1 MSLLSKYI
9 NLIVIVFSTII
20 VISILVST
28 YLLVQN
34 YKHEER
40 NKMEIWS
47 LATSEL
53 LDVNG
58 QISNLNLEVLKKN
71 TSTPM
76 IKLDYDGRIE
86 INNIKNVKVSDT
98 VKINKLILQFK
109 SENNPIPIF
118 LNGKKIST
126 LYYGNSSVLNKL
138 KFYPVALILFT
149 ISFVLITVLFYKNL
163 KISEINSLWS
173 SMAKETAHQ
182 IGTPLSS
189 LIGWIE
195 LVKSKS
201 KSTPYI
207 NEIEKDVN
215 RLTTISERFGK
226 IGSKPK
232 LEKHNLAIEINKT
245 VKYLNERIS
254 DNIRIDFK
262 QIESNI
268 YVNMNPQLFS
278 WCLENIIKNSVD
290 AIEDKGKILID
301 VQNDSDHLYIYINDN
316 GKGMSK
322 KLFNNIFKAGY
333 TTKKRGWGLGL
344 SLAKRIIE
352 DYHLGKIKV
361 LESKINEGTT
371 FEIRLNRFES
381 I

>member
-1 MSLLSKYI
+1 MSLVSRYI
-9 NLIVIVFSTII
+9 NPIVIIFSTII

-34 YKHEER
+34 YKIEER

-53 LDVNG
+53 LDING

-76 IKLDYDGRIE
+76 IKLDYDGKIE
-86 INNIKNVKVSDT
+86 INNIKNVKASDT

-109 SENNPIPIF
+109 SENNPIPIY

-126 LYYGNSSVLNKL
+126 LYYGNSSTLNKL
-138 KFYPVALILFT
+138 KFYPIALILFT

-163 KISEINSLWS
+163 KSSEINRLWS

-189 LIGWIE
+189 LIGWTE
-195 LVKSKS
+195 LIKNKT
-201 KSTPYI
+201 KNTPYI
-207 NEIEKDVN
+207 SEIEKDIN

-232 LEKHNLAIEINKT
+232 LEKYDLKIEIGKT

-254 DNIRIDFK
+254 DNIKIDFK
-262 QIESNI
+262 PIDSNI
-268 YVNMNPQLFS
+268 YANLNPQLFS

-290 AIEDKGKILID
+290 AIEKKGKISIQ
-301 VQNDSDHLYIYINDN
+301 VETDSEHIYIYIMDN

-322 KLFNNIFKAGY
+322 KLFKSIFEAGY

-361 LESKINEGTT
+361 LESKINAGTT
-371 FEIRLNRFES
+371 FEIKLNRFES
-381 I
+381 V

>member
-1 MSLLSKYI
+1 MSLLSRYI

-20 VISILVST
+20 IISILVST

-34 YKHEER
+34 YKDEER

-76 IKLDYDGRIE
+76 IKLDYDGKIE
-86 INNIKNVKVSDT
+86 INNIKNVKASDT
-98 VKINKLILQFK
+98 IKINKLILQFK

-126 LYYGNSSVLNKL
+126 LYYGNSSILNKL
-138 KFYPVALILFT
+138 KFYPAALILFT

-195 LVKSKS
+195 LIKNKSKN
-201 KSTPYI
+201 TPYI
-207 NEIEKDVN
+207 SEIEKDVN

-232 LEKHNLAIEINKT
+232 LEKHDLVIEIGKT

-290 AIEDKGKILID
+290 AIKGKGTISIV
-301 VQNDSDHLYIYINDN
+301 VQNDSDHSYIYIKDN

-322 KLFNNIFKAGY
+322 KLFKNIFEAGY

>member
-1 MSLLSKYI
+1 MSLLSRYI

-34 YKHEER
+34 YKDEER

-76 IKLDYDGRIE
+76 IKLDYDGKIE
-86 INNIKNVKVSDT
+86 INNIKNVKASDT
-98 VKINKLILQFK
+98 IKINKLILQFK

-126 LYYGNSSVLNKL
+126 LYYGNSSTLNKL
-138 KFYPVALILFT
+138 KFYPAALILFT

-195 LVKSKS
+195 LIKNKSKN
-201 KSTPYI
+201 TPYI
-207 NEIEKDVN
+207 SEIEKDVN

-232 LEKHNLAIEINKT
+232 LEKHNLAIEIGKT
-245 VKYLNERIS
+245 VKYLDERIS
-254 DNIRIDFK
+254 DNIKIDFK

-268 YVNMNPQLFS
+268 YSNINPQLFS

-290 AIEDKGKILID
+290 AIKGKGTISIV
-301 VQNDSDHLYIYINDN
+301 VQNDSDHLYIYIKDN

-322 KLFNNIFKAGY
+322 KLFKNIFEAGY

>member
-1 MSLLSKYI
+1 MSLLSRYI

-149 ISFVLITVLFYKNL
+149 ISFVLITVLFYQNL
-163 KISEINSLWS
+163 KISEINRLWS

-195 LVKSKS
+195 LIKSKS

-232 LEKHNLAIEINKT
+232 LEKHNLAVEIGKT

-278 WCLENIIKNSVD
+278 WCLENVIKNSVD
-290 AIEDKGKILID
+290 AIEDKGKISID
-301 VQNDSDHLYIYINDN
+301 VQNDSDHLYIYIKDN

-322 KLFNNIFKAGY
+322 KLFKNIFKAGY

>member
-1 MSLLSKYI
+1 MSLLSRYI

-34 YKHEER
+34 YKDEER

-76 IKLDYDGRIE
+76 IKLDYDGKIE
-86 INNIKNVKVSDT
+86 INNIKNVKASDT
-98 VKINKLILQFK
+98 IKINKLILQFK

-126 LYYGNSSVLNKL
+126 LYYGNSSILNKL
-138 KFYPVALILFT
+138 KFYPAALILFT

-195 LVKSKS
+195 LIKNKSKN
-201 KSTPYI
+201 TPYI
-207 NEIEKDVN
+207 SEIEKDVN

-232 LEKHNLAIEINKT
+232 LEKHNLGIEIGKT
-245 VKYLNERIS
+245 VKYLDERIS
-254 DNIRIDFK
+254 DNIKIDLK

-268 YVNMNPQLFS
+268 YSNINPQLFS

-290 AIEDKGKILID
+290 AIKGKGTISIV
-301 VQNDSDHLYIYINDN
+301 VQNDSDHSYIYIKDN

-322 KLFNNIFKAGY
+322 KLFKNIFEAGY

>member
-1 MSLLSKYI
+1 MSLLSRYI

-20 VISILVST
+20 VVSILVST

-34 YKHEER
+34 YKDEER

-76 IKLDYDGRIE
+76 IKLDYDGKIE
-86 INNIKNVKVSDT
+86 INNIKNVKASDT
-98 VKINKLILQFK
+98 IKINKLILQFK

-126 LYYGNSSVLNKL
+126 LYYGNSSILNKL
-138 KFYPVALILFT
+138 KFYPAALILFT

-195 LVKSKS
+195 LIKNKSKN
-201 KSTPYI
+201 TPYI
-207 NEIEKDVN
+207 SEIEKDVN

-232 LEKHNLAIEINKT
+232 LEKHNLAIEIRKT
-245 VKYLNERIS
+245 VKYLDERIS
-254 DNIRIDFK
+254 DNIKIDFK

-290 AIEDKGKILID
+290 AIKGKGTISIV
-301 VQNDSDHLYIYINDN
+301 VQNNSDHLYIYIKDN

-322 KLFNNIFKAGY
+322 KLFKKIFEAGY

>member
-1 MSLLSKYI
+1 MSLLSRYI

-34 YKHEER
+34 YKDEER

-76 IKLDYDGRIE
+76 IKMDYDGKIE
-86 INNIKNVKVSDT
+86 INNIKNVKAYDT
-98 VKINKLILQFK
+98 VKINKLISKFK

-149 ISFVLITVLFYKNL
+149 ISFVLITILFYKNL

-195 LVKSKS
+195 LIKNKSKN
-201 KSTPYI
+201 TPYI
-207 NEIEKDVN
+207 SEIEKDVN

-232 LEKHNLAIEINKT
+232 LEKHNLTIEIGKT

-254 DNIRIDFK
+254 DNIKIYFK

-268 YVNMNPQLFS
+268 YANINPQLFS

-290 AIEDKGKILID
+290 AIEDKGKISIV
-301 VQNDSDHLYIYINDN
+301 VQNDSDHLYIYIKDN

-322 KLFNNIFKAGY
+322 KLFKNIFEAGY

-352 DYHLGKIKV
+352 DYHSGKIKV

>member
-1 MSLLSKYI
+1 MSLVSRNI
-9 NLIVIVFSTII
+9 NPIVIIFSTII

-34 YKHEER
+34 YKIEER

-53 LDVNG
+53 LDING

-76 IKLDYDGRIE
+76 IKLDYDGKIE
-86 INNIKNVKVSDT
+86 INNIKNVKASDT

-109 SENNPIPIF
+109 SENNPIPIY

-126 LYYGNSSVLNKL
+126 LYYGNSSTLNKL
-138 KFYPVALILFT
+138 KFYPIALILFT

-163 KISEINSLWS
+163 KSSEINRLWS

-189 LIGWIE
+189 LIGWTE
-195 LVKSKS
+195 LIKNKT
-201 KSTPYI
+201 KNTPYI
-207 NEIEKDVN
+207 SEIEKDIN

-232 LEKHNLAIEINKT
+232 LEKYDLKIEIGKT

-254 DNIRIDFK
+254 DNIKIDFK
-262 QIESNI
+262 QIDSNI
-268 YVNMNPQLFS
+268 YANLNPQLFS

-290 AIEDKGKILID
+290 AIEKKGKISIQ
-301 VQNDSDHLYIYINDN
+301 VQTDSEHIYIYIIDN

-322 KLFNNIFKAGY
+322 KLFKSIFEAGY

-361 LESKINEGTT
+361 LESKINAGTT
-371 FEIRLNRFES
+371 FEIKLNRFES
-381 I
+381 V

>member
-1 MSLLSKYI
+1 MSLLSRYI

-34 YKHEER
+34 YKDEER

-76 IKLDYDGRIE
+76 IKLDYDGKIE
-86 INNIKNVKVSDT
+86 INNIKNVKASDT
-98 VKINKLILQFK
+98 IKINKLILQFK

-126 LYYGNSSVLNKL
+126 LYYGNSSILNKL
-138 KFYPVALILFT
+138 KFYPAALILFT

-195 LVKSKS
+195 LIKNKSKN
-201 KSTPYI
+201 TPYI
-207 NEIEKDVN
+207 SEIEKDVN

-232 LEKHNLAIEINKT
+232 LEKHNLAIEIGKT
-245 VKYLNERIS
+245 VKYLDERIS
-254 DNIRIDFK
+254 DNIKIDFK

-268 YVNMNPQLFS
+268 YSNINPQLFS

-290 AIEDKGKILID
+290 AIKGKGTISI
-301 VQNDSDHLYIYINDN
+301 VVKNDSDHLYIYIKDN

-322 KLFNNIFKAGY
+322 KLFKNIFEAGY

>member
-1 MSLLSKYI
+1 MSLLSRYI
-9 NLIVIVFSTII
+9 NSIVIVFSSII
-20 VISILVST
+20 VISILAST

-34 YKHEER
+34 YKIEER

-53 LDVNG
+53 LDIDG

-76 IKLDYDGRIE
+76 IKLDYDGKIE
-86 INNIKNVKVSDT
+86 INNIKNVNTSDT
-98 VKINKLILQFK
+98 VKINKLILKFE
-109 SENNPIPIF
+109 SENNPIPIY

-126 LYYGNSSVLNKL
+126 LYYGNSSILNKL
-138 KFYPVALILFT
+138 KFYPLALILFT
-149 ISFVLITVLFYKNL
+149 ISFILITVLFYQNL
-163 KISEINSLWS
+163 KSSEINSLWS

-195 LVKSKS
+195 LLKNKTRN
-201 KSTPYI
+201 TPYI
-207 NEIEKDVN
+207 TEIEKDVN
-215 RLTTISERFGK
+215 RLTTISDRFGK

-232 LEKHNLAIEINKT
+232 LEKYDLPIEIEKT
-245 VKYLNERIS
+245 IKYLKERIS
-254 DNIRIDFK
+254 DNIKIDFK
-262 QIESNI
+262 KIGSKIYANI
-268 YVNMNPQLFS
+268 NPQLFS

-290 AIEDKGKILID
+290 AIVNKGRISIQ
-301 VQNDSDHLYIYINDN
+301 VQTDSEYIYIYIKDN
-316 GKGMSK
+316 GKGISK
-322 KLFNNIFKAGY
+322 KLFKSIFEAGY

-361 LESKINEGTT
+361 LESKIDVGTT
-371 FEIRLNRFES
+371 FEIKLNRFES

>member
-1 MSLLSKYI
+1 
-9 NLIVIVFSTII
+9 
-20 VISILVST
+20 
-28 YLLVQN
+28 
-34 YKHEER
+34 
-40 NKMEIWS
+40 MEIWS

-58 QISNLNLEVLKKN
+58 KISNLNLEVLKKN

-76 IKLDYDGRIE
+76 IKLDYDGKIE

-149 ISFVLITVLFYKNL
+149 ISFVLITVLFYQNL
-163 KISEINSLWS
+163 KISEINRLWS

-195 LVKSKS
+195 LIKSKS

-232 LEKHNLAIEINKT
+232 LEKHNLAVEIGKI

-268 YVNMNPQLFS
+268 YVNINPQLFS

-290 AIEDKGKILID
+290 AIEDKGKISIE
-301 VQNDSDHLYIYINDN
+301 VQNDSDHLYIHIKDN

-322 KLFNNIFKAGY
+322 KLFKNIFKAGY

-361 LESKINEGTT
+361 LGSKINEGTT

>member
-1 MSLLSKYI
+1 MSLLSRYI
-9 NLIVIVFSTII
+9 NLIVIIFSTII

-34 YKHEER
+34 YKDEER

-76 IKLDYDGRIE
+76 IKLDYDGKIE
-86 INNIKNVKVSDT
+86 INNIKNVKASDT
-98 VKINKLILQFK
+98 IKINKLILQFK

-126 LYYGNSSVLNKL
+126 LYYGNSSTLNKL
-138 KFYPVALILFT
+138 KFYPAALILFT

-195 LVKSKS
+195 LIKNKSKN
-201 KSTPYI
+201 TPYI
-207 NEIEKDVN
+207 SEIEKDVN

-232 LEKHNLAIEINKT
+232 LEKHNLAIEIGKT
-245 VKYLNERIS
+245 VKYLNQRIS
-254 DNIRIDFK
+254 DNIKIDFK

-268 YVNMNPQLFS
+268 YANINPQLFS

-290 AIEDKGKILID
+290 AIEDIGTISIE
-301 VQNDSDHLYIYINDN
+301 VQNDSDHLYIYIKDN

-322 KLFNNIFKAGY
+322 KLFKNIFEAGY

>member
-1 MSLLSKYI
+1 MSLVSRYI
-9 NLIVIVFSTII
+9 NPIVIIFSTII

-34 YKHEER
+34 YKIEER

-53 LDVNG
+53 LDING

-76 IKLDYDGRIE
+76 IKLDYDGKIE
-86 INNIKNVKVSDT
+86 INNIKNVKASDT

-109 SENNPIPIF
+109 SENNPIPIY

-126 LYYGNSSVLNKL
+126 LYYGNSSTLNKL
-138 KFYPVALILFT
+138 KFYPIALILFT

-163 KISEINSLWS
+163 KSSEINKLWS

-189 LIGWIE
+189 LIGWTE
-195 LVKSKS
+195 LIKNKT
-201 KSTPYI
+201 KNTPYI
-207 NEIEKDVN
+207 SEIEKDIN

-232 LEKHNLAIEINKT
+232 LEKYDLKIEIGKT

-254 DNIRIDFK
+254 NNIKIDFK
-262 QIESNI
+262 PIDSNI
-268 YVNMNPQLFS
+268 YANLNPQLFS

-290 AIEDKGKILID
+290 AIEKKGKISIQ
-301 VQNDSDHLYIYINDN
+301 VQTDSEHIYIYIMDN

-322 KLFNNIFKAGY
+322 KLFKSIFEAGY

-361 LESKINEGTT
+361 LESKINAGTT
-371 FEIRLNRFES
+371 FEIKLNRFES

>member
-1 MSLLSKYI
+1 
-9 NLIVIVFSTII
+9 
-20 VISILVST
+20 
-28 YLLVQN
+28 
-34 YKHEER
+34 
-40 NKMEIWS
+40 MEIWS

-58 QISNLNLEVLKKN
+58 KISNLNLEVLKKN

-76 IKLDYDGRIE
+76 IKLDYDGKIE

-149 ISFVLITVLFYKNL
+149 ISFVLITVLFYQNL
-163 KISEINSLWS
+163 KISEINRLWS

-195 LVKSKS
+195 LIKSKS

-232 LEKHNLAIEINKT
+232 LEKHNLAVEIGKT

-268 YVNMNPQLFS
+268 YVNINPQLFS

-290 AIEDKGKILID
+290 AIEDKGKISIE
-301 VQNDSDHLYIYINDN
+301 VQNDSDHLYIHIKDN

-322 KLFNNIFKAGY
+322 KLFKNIFKAGY

-361 LESKINEGTT
+361 LGSKINEGTT

>member
-1 MSLLSKYI
+1 MSLLSRYI

-34 YKHEER
+34 YKDEER

-76 IKLDYDGRIE
+76 IKMDYDGKIE

-138 KFYPVALILFT
+138 KFYPLALILFT
-149 ISFVLITVLFYKNL
+149 ISFVLITILFYKNL

-195 LVKSKS
+195 LIKNKSKN
-201 KSTPYI
+201 TLYI
-207 NEIEKDVN
+207 SEIEKDVN

-232 LEKHNLAIEINKT
+232 LEKHNLAIEIGKT

-254 DNIRIDFK
+254 DNIKIDFK

-268 YVNMNPQLFS
+268 YANINPQLFS

-290 AIEDKGKILID
+290 AIEDKGTISIV
-301 VQNDSDHLYIYINDN
+301 VQNDSDHIFINIKDN

-322 KLFNNIFKAGY
+322 KLFKNIFEAGY

-352 DYHLGKIKV
+352 DYHSGKIKV

-381 I
+381 T

>member
-1 MSLLSKYI
+1 MSLLSRYI

-34 YKHEER
+34 YKDEER

-76 IKLDYDGRIE
+76 IKLDYDGKIE
-86 INNIKNVKVSDT
+86 INNIKNVKASDT
-98 VKINKLILQFK
+98 IKINKLILQFK

-126 LYYGNSSVLNKL
+126 LYYGNSSILNKL
-138 KFYPVALILFT
+138 KFYPAALILFT

-195 LVKSKS
+195 LIKNKSKN
-201 KSTPYI
+201 TPYI
-207 NEIEKDVN
+207 SEIEKDVN

-232 LEKHNLAIEINKT
+232 LEKHNLGIEISKT

-290 AIEDKGKILID
+290 AIKGKGTISIV
-301 VQNDSDHLYIYINDN
+301 VQNDSDHLYIYIKDN

-322 KLFNNIFKAGY
+322 KLFKNIFKAGY

>member
-1 MSLLSKYI
+1 MSLLSRYI

-34 YKHEER
+34 YKDEER

-76 IKLDYDGRIE
+76 IKMDYDGKIE

-149 ISFVLITVLFYKNL
+149 ISFVLITVLSYKNL

-195 LVKSKS
+195 LIKNKSKN
-201 KSTPYI
+201 TPYI

-232 LEKHNLAIEINKT
+232 LEKHNLAIEIGKT
-245 VKYLNERIS
+245 VKYLNQRIS
-254 DNIRIDFK
+254 DNIKIDFK

-268 YVNMNPQLFS
+268 YANINPQLFS

-290 AIEDKGKILID
+290 AIEDIGTISIE
-301 VQNDSDHLYIYINDN
+301 VQNDSDHLYIYIKDN

-322 KLFNNIFKAGY
+322 KLFKNIFEAGY

-381 I
+381 T

>member
-1 MSLLSKYI
+1 M
-9 NLIVIVFSTII
+9 
-20 VISILVST
+20 
-28 YLLVQN
+28 
-34 YKHEER
+34 
-40 NKMEIWS
+40 
-47 LATSEL
+47 
-53 LDVNG
+53 
-58 QISNLNLEVLKKN
+58 
-71 TSTPM
+71 
-76 IKLDYDGRIE
+76 
-86 INNIKNVKVSDT
+86 
-98 VKINKLILQFK
+98 
-109 SENNPIPIF
+109 
-118 LNGKKIST
+118 
-126 LYYGNSSVLNKL
+126 
-138 KFYPVALILFT
+138 ALILFT

-232 LEKHNLAIEINKT
+232 LEKHNLAIEISKT

-301 VQNDSDHLYIYINDN
+301 VQNGSDHLYIYINDN

-322 KLFNNIFKAGY
+322 KLFKNIFKAGY

>member
-1 MSLLSKYI
+1 MSLLSRYI

-20 VISILVST
+20 VISILVSA

-34 YKHEER
+34 YKYEER

-76 IKLDYDGRIE
+76 IKLDYDGKIE

-149 ISFVLITVLFYKNL
+149 ISFVLITVLFYQNL
-163 KISEINSLWS
+163 KISEINRLWS

-195 LVKSKS
+195 LIKSKS

-232 LEKHNLAIEINKT
+232 LEKHNLAIEISKT

-301 VQNDSDHLYIYINDN
+301 VQNGSDHLYIYINDN

-322 KLFNNIFKAGY
+322 KLFKNIFKAGY

>member
-1 MSLLSKYI
+1 MSLLSRYI

-76 IKLDYDGRIE
+76 IKLDYDGKIE

-149 ISFVLITVLFYKNL
+149 ISFILITVLFYKNL
-163 KISEINSLWS
+163 KISEINRLWS

-195 LVKSKS
+195 LIKSKS

-232 LEKHNLAIEINKT
+232 LEKHNLAIEISKT

-301 VQNDSDHLYIYINDN
+301 VQNGSDHLYIYINDN

-322 KLFNNIFKAGY
+322 KLFKNIFKAGY

>member
-1 MSLLSKYI
+1 MSLLSRYI
-9 NLIVIVFSTII
+9 NLIVIIFSTII

-34 YKHEER
+34 YKDEER

-76 IKLDYDGRIE
+76 IKMDYDGKIE

-109 SENNPIPIF
+109 SENNPIPII

-195 LVKSKS
+195 LIKNKSKN
-201 KSTPYI
+201 TPYI
-207 NEIEKDVN
+207 SEIEKDVN

-232 LEKHNLAIEINKT
+232 LEKHNLEIEIGKT

-254 DNIRIDFK
+254 GNIKIDFK

-268 YVNMNPQLFS
+268 YANINSQLFS

-290 AIEDKGKILID
+290 AIEDKGKISIE
-301 VQNDSDHLYIYINDN
+301 VQNDSDHLYIYIKDN

-322 KLFNNIFKAGY
+322 KLFKNIFEAGY

-344 SLAKRIIE
+344 SLSKRIIE
-352 DYHLGKIKV
+352 DYHSGKIKV

>member
-1 MSLLSKYI
+1 MSLLSRYI
-9 NLIVIVFSTII
+9 NLIVIIFSTII
-20 VISILVST
+20 VVSILVST

-34 YKHEER
+34 YKDEER

-76 IKLDYDGRIE
+76 IKLDYDGKIE
-86 INNIKNVKVSDT
+86 INNIKNVKASDT
-98 VKINKLILQFK
+98 IKINKLILQFK

-126 LYYGNSSVLNKL
+126 LYYGNSSILNKL
-138 KFYPVALILFT
+138 KFYPAALILFT

-195 LVKSKS
+195 LIKNKSKN
-201 KSTPYI
+201 TPYI
-207 NEIEKDVN
+207 SEIEKDVN

-232 LEKHNLAIEINKT
+232 LEKHNLAIEIRKT
-245 VKYLNERIS
+245 VKYLDERIS
-254 DNIRIDFK
+254 DNIKIDFK

-268 YVNMNPQLFS
+268 YSNINPQLFS

-290 AIEDKGKILID
+290 AIKGKGTISIV
-301 VQNDSDHLYIYINDN
+301 VQNNSDHLYIYIKDN

-322 KLFNNIFKAGY
+322 KLFKKIFEAGY

>member
-1 MSLLSKYI
+1 MSLLSRYI

-34 YKHEER
+34 YKDEER

-76 IKLDYDGRIE
+76 IKLDYDGKIE
-86 INNIKNVKVSDT
+86 INNIKNVKASDT
-98 VKINKLILQFK
+98 IKINKLILQFK

-126 LYYGNSSVLNKL
+126 LYYGNSSILNKL
-138 KFYPVALILFT
+138 KFYPAALILFT

-195 LVKSKS
+195 LIKNKSKN
-201 KSTPYI
+201 TPYI
-207 NEIEKDVN
+207 SEIEKDVN
-215 RLTTISERFGK
+215 RLTTSSERFGK
-226 IGSKPK
+226 IGSNPT
-232 LEKHNLAIEINKT
+232 LEKHNLAIEIGKT
-245 VKYLNERIS
+245 VKYLDERIS
-254 DNIRIDFK
+254 DNIKIDLK

-268 YVNMNPQLFS
+268 YSNINPQLFS

-290 AIEDKGKILID
+290 AIKGKGTISIV
-301 VQNDSDHLYIYINDN
+301 VQNDSDHLYIYIKDN

-322 KLFNNIFKAGY
+322 KLFKNIFEAGY

>member
-34 YKHEER
+34 YKYEER

-58 QISNLNLEVLKKN
+58 KISNLNLEVLKKN

-76 IKLDYDGRIE
+76 IKLDYDGKIE

-149 ISFVLITVLFYKNL
+149 ISFVLITVLFYQNL
-163 KISEINSLWS
+163 KISEINRLWS

-195 LVKSKS
+195 LIKSKS

-232 LEKHNLAIEINKT
+232 LEKHNLAVEIGKI

-268 YVNMNPQLFS
+268 YVNINPQLFS

-290 AIEDKGKILID
+290 AIEDKGKISIE
-301 VQNDSDHLYIYINDN
+301 VQNDSDHLYIHIKDN

-322 KLFNNIFKAGY
+322 KLFKNIFKAGY

-361 LESKINEGTT
+361 LGSKINEGTT

>member
-1 MSLLSKYI
+1 MSLLSRYI

-34 YKHEER
+34 YKDEER

-76 IKLDYDGRIE
+76 IKMDYDGKIE

-98 VKINKLILQFK
+98 VKINKLILKFK

-138 KFYPVALILFT
+138 KFYPIALILFT
-149 ISFVLITVLFYKNL
+149 ISFVLITVLSYKNL

-195 LVKSKS
+195 LIKNKSKN
-201 KSTPYI
+201 TPYI

-232 LEKHNLAIEINKT
+232 LEKHNLAIEIGKT
-245 VKYLNERIS
+245 VKYLNQRIS
-254 DNIRIDFK
+254 DNIKIDFK

-268 YVNMNPQLFS
+268 YAKINPQLFS

-290 AIEDKGKILID
+290 AIEDIGTISIE
-301 VQNDSDHLYIYINDN
+301 VQNDSDHLYIYIKDN

-322 KLFNNIFKAGY
+322 KLFKNIFEAGY

-381 I
+381 T

>member
-1 MSLLSKYI
+1 MSLLSRYI

-34 YKHEER
+34 YKDEER

-76 IKLDYDGRIE
+76 IKMDYDGKIE
-86 INNIKNVKVSDT
+86 INNIKNVKASDT
-98 VKINKLILQFK
+98 VKINKLISKFK

-138 KFYPVALILFT
+138 KFYPLALILFT
-149 ISFVLITVLFYKNL
+149 ISFVLITILFYKNL

-195 LVKSKS
+195 LIKNKSKN
-201 KSTPYI
+201 TLYI
-207 NEIEKDVN
+207 SEIEKDVN

-232 LEKHNLAIEINKT
+232 LEKHNLAIEIGKT

-254 DNIRIDFK
+254 DNIKIDFK

-268 YVNMNPQLFS
+268 YANINPQLFS

-290 AIEDKGKILID
+290 AIEDKGKISIV
-301 VQNDSDHLYIYINDN
+301 VQNDSDHLYIYIKDN

-322 KLFNNIFKAGY
+322 KLFKNIFEAGY

-352 DYHLGKIKV
+352 DYHSGKIKV

-381 I
+381 T

>member
-1 MSLLSKYI
+1 
-9 NLIVIVFSTII
+9 
-20 VISILVST
+20 
-28 YLLVQN
+28 
-34 YKHEER
+34 
-40 NKMEIWS
+40 
-47 LATSEL
+47 
-53 LDVNG
+53 
-58 QISNLNLEVLKKN
+58 
-71 TSTPM
+71 M

-195 LVKSKS
+195 LIKSKS

-232 LEKHNLAIEINKT
+232 LEKHNLAIEIGKT

-290 AIEDKGKILID
+290 AIEDKGKISIE
-301 VQNDSDHLYIYINDN
+301 VQNDSDHLYIHIKDN

-322 KLFNNIFKAGY
+322 KLFKNIFKAGY

>member
-1 MSLLSKYI
+1 MSLLSRYI

-34 YKHEER
+34 YKDEER

-76 IKLDYDGRIE
+76 IKMDYDGKIE
-86 INNIKNVKVSDT
+86 INNIKNVKASDT
-98 VKINKLILQFK
+98 VKINKLISKFK

-149 ISFVLITVLFYKNL
+149 ISFVLITILFYKNL

-195 LVKSKS
+195 LIKNKSKN
-201 KSTPYI
+201 TPYI
-207 NEIEKDVN
+207 SEIEKDVN

-232 LEKHNLAIEINKT
+232 LEKHNLTIEIGKT

-254 DNIRIDFK
+254 DNIKIDFK

-268 YVNMNPQLFS
+268 YANINPQLFS

-290 AIEDKGKILID
+290 AIEDKGKISIV
-301 VQNDSDHLYIYINDN
+301 VQNDSDHLYIYIKDN

-322 KLFNNIFKAGY
+322 KLFKNIFEAGY

-352 DYHLGKIKV
+352 DYHSGKIKV

>member
-1 MSLLSKYI
+1 MSLLSRYI

-34 YKHEER
+34 YKDEER

-76 IKLDYDGRIE
+76 IKMDYDGKIE

-138 KFYPVALILFT
+138 KFYPLALILFT
-149 ISFVLITVLFYKNL
+149 ISFVLITILFYKNL

-195 LVKSKS
+195 LIKNKSKN
-201 KSTPYI
+201 TLYI
-207 NEIEKDVN
+207 SEIEKDVN

-232 LEKHNLAIEINKT
+232 LEKHNLAIEIGKT

-254 DNIRIDFK
+254 DNIKIDFK

-268 YVNMNPQLFS
+268 YANINPQLFS

-290 AIEDKGKILID
+290 AIEDKGTISIV
-301 VQNDSDHLYIYINDN
+301 VQNDSDHIFINIKDN

-322 KLFNNIFKAGY
+322 KLFKNIFEAGY

-352 DYHLGKIKV
+352 DYHSGKIKV

-371 FEIRLNRFES
+371 FEIRLNSFES

>member
-1 MSLLSKYI
+1 MSLLSRYI

-34 YKHEER
+34 YKDEER

-76 IKLDYDGRIE
+76 IKMDYDGKIE
-86 INNIKNVKVSDT
+86 INNIKNVKASDT
-98 VKINKLILQFK
+98 VKINKLISKFK

-149 ISFVLITVLFYKNL
+149 ISFVLITILFYRNL

-195 LVKSKS
+195 LIKNKSKN
-201 KSTPYI
+201 TPYI
-207 NEIEKDVN
+207 NEIENDVN

-232 LEKHNLAIEINKT
+232 LEKHNLTIEIGKT

-254 DNIRIDFK
+254 DNIKIDFK

-268 YVNMNPQLFS
+268 YANINPQLFS

-290 AIEDKGKILID
+290 AIEDKGKISIV
-301 VQNDSDHLYIYINDN
+301 VQNDSDHLYIYIKDN

-322 KLFNNIFKAGY
+322 KLFKNIFEAGY

-352 DYHLGKIKV
+352 DYHSGKIKV

>member
-1 MSLLSKYI
+1 MSLLSRYI

-34 YKHEER
+34 YKDEER

-76 IKLDYDGRIE
+76 IKLDYDGKIE
-86 INNIKNVKVSDT
+86 INNIKNVKASDT
-98 VKINKLILQFK
+98 IKINKLILQFK

-126 LYYGNSSVLNKL
+126 LYYRNSSTLNKL
-138 KFYPVALILFT
+138 KFYPAALILFT

-195 LVKSKS
+195 LIKNKSKN
-201 KSTPYI
+201 TPYI
-207 NEIEKDVN
+207 SEIEKDVN

-232 LEKHNLAIEINKT
+232 LEKHNLGIEIGKT
-245 VKYLNERIS
+245 VKYLDERIS
-254 DNIRIDFK
+254 DNIKIDLK
-262 QIESNI
+262 QIDSNI
-268 YVNMNPQLFS
+268 YSNINPQLFS

-290 AIEDKGKILID
+290 AIKGKGTISIV
-301 VQNDSDHLYIYINDN
+301 VQNDSDHSYIYIKDN

-322 KLFNNIFKAGY
+322 KLFKNIFEAGY

>member
-1 MSLLSKYI
+1 MSLLSRYI

-34 YKHEER
+34 YKDEER

-76 IKLDYDGRIE
+76 IKMDYDGKIE
-86 INNIKNVKVSDT
+86 INNIKNVKASDT

-126 LYYGNSSVLNKL
+126 LYYGNSSILNKL

-149 ISFVLITVLFYKNL
+149 ISFVLITILFYKNL

-195 LVKSKS
+195 LIKNKSKN
-201 KSTPYI
+201 TPYI
-207 NEIEKDVN
+207 SEIEKDVN

-232 LEKHNLAIEINKT
+232 LEKHNLTIEIGKT

-254 DNIRIDFK
+254 DNIKIYFK

-268 YVNMNPQLFS
+268 YANINPQLFS

-290 AIEDKGKILID
+290 AIEDKGTITIA
-301 VQNDSDHLYIYINDN
+301 VQNNSDHLYIYIKDN
-316 GKGMSK
+316 GKGMNK
-322 KLFNNIFKAGY
+322 KLFKKIFEAGY

-344 SLAKRIIE
+344 SLSKRIIE
-352 DYHLGKIKV
+352 DYHSGKIKV

>member
-1 MSLLSKYI
+1 MSLLSRYI

-20 VISILVST
+20 IISILVST

-34 YKHEER
+34 YKDEER

-76 IKLDYDGRIE
+76 IKIDYDGKIE

-195 LVKSKS
+195 LIKNKSKN
-201 KSTPYI
+201 TPYI

-232 LEKHNLAIEINKT
+232 LEKHNLAIEIGKT

-254 DNIRIDFK
+254 DNIKIDFK

-268 YVNMNPQLFS
+268 YANINPQLFS

-290 AIEDKGKILID
+290 AIEDKGTISI
-301 VQNDSDHLYIYINDN
+301 VVENDSDHLYIYIKDN

-322 KLFNNIFKAGY
+322 KLFKNIFEAGY

-352 DYHLGKIKV
+352 DYHSGKIKV

-371 FEIRLNRFES
+371 FEIRLNRFKS

>member
-1 MSLLSKYI
+1 MSLLSRYI

-34 YKHEER
+34 YKDEER

-76 IKLDYDGRIE
+76 IKMDYDGKIE

-98 VKINKLILQFK
+98 VKINKLILKFK

-138 KFYPVALILFT
+138 KFYPIALILFT
-149 ISFVLITVLFYKNL
+149 ISFVLITILFYKNL

-195 LVKSKS
+195 LIKNKSKN
-201 KSTPYI
+201 TPYI

-232 LEKHNLAIEINKT
+232 LEKHNLAIEIGKT
-245 VKYLNERIS
+245 VKYLNQRIS
-254 DNIRIDFK
+254 DNIKIDFK

-268 YVNMNPQLFS
+268 YAKINPQLFS

-290 AIEDKGKILID
+290 AIEDIGTISIE
-301 VQNDSDHLYIYINDN
+301 VQNDSDHLYIYIKDN

-322 KLFNNIFKAGY
+322 KLFKNIFEAGY

>member
-1 MSLLSKYI
+1 MSLLSRYI
-9 NLIVIVFSTII
+9 NSIVIVFSSII
-20 VISILVST
+20 VISILAST

-34 YKHEER
+34 YKIEER

-53 LDVNG
+53 LDIDG

-76 IKLDYDGRIE
+76 IKLDYDGKIE
-86 INNIKNVKVSDT
+86 INNIKNVNTSDT
-98 VKINKLILQFK
+98 VKINKLILKFE
-109 SENNPIPIF
+109 SENNPIPIY

-126 LYYGNSSVLNKL
+126 LYYGNSSILNKL
-138 KFYPVALILFT
+138 KFYPLALILFT
-149 ISFVLITVLFYKNL
+149 ISFILITVLFYQNL
-163 KISEINSLWS
+163 KSSEINSLWS

-195 LVKSKS
+195 LLKNKTRN
-201 KSTPYI
+201 TPYI
-207 NEIEKDVN
+207 TEIEKDVN
-215 RLTTISERFGK
+215 RLTTISDRFGK

-232 LEKHNLAIEINKT
+232 LEKYDLPIEIEKT
-245 VKYLNERIS
+245 IKYLKERIS
-254 DNIRIDFK
+254 DNIKIDFK
-262 QIESNI
+262 KIGSKIYANI
-268 YVNMNPQLFS
+268 NPQLFS

-290 AIEDKGKILID
+290 AIENKGKISIQ
-301 VQNDSDHLYIYINDN
+301 VQTDSEYIYIYIKDN
-316 GKGMSK
+316 GKGISK
-322 KLFNNIFKAGY
+322 KLFKSIFEAGY

-361 LESKINEGTT
+361 LESKIDVGTT
-371 FEIRLNRFES
+371 FEIKLNRFES

>member
-1 MSLLSKYI
+1 MSLLSRYI

-34 YKHEER
+34 YKDEER

-76 IKLDYDGRIE
+76 IKLDYDGKIE
-86 INNIKNVKVSDT
+86 INNIKNVKASDT
-98 VKINKLILQFK
+98 IKINKLILQFK

-126 LYYGNSSVLNKL
+126 LYYGNSSILNKL
-138 KFYPVALILFT
+138 KFYPAALILFT

-195 LVKSKS
+195 LIKNKSKN
-201 KSTPYI
+201 TPYI
-207 NEIEKDVN
+207 SEIEKDVN

-232 LEKHNLAIEINKT
+232 LEKHNLAIEIGKT
-245 VKYLNERIS
+245 VKYLDERIS
-254 DNIRIDFK
+254 DNIKIDLK

-268 YVNMNPQLFS
+268 YSNINPQLFS

-290 AIEDKGKILID
+290 AIKGKGTISIV
-301 VQNDSDHLYIYINDN
+301 VQNDSDNLYIYIKDN

-322 KLFNNIFKAGY
+322 KLFKNIFEAGY

>member
-1 MSLLSKYI
+1 MSLLSRYI

-34 YKHEER
+34 YKEEER

-76 IKLDYDGRIE
+76 IKLDYDGKIE
-86 INNIKNVKVSDT
+86 INNIKNVKASDT
-98 VKINKLILQFK
+98 VKINKLILKFK

-195 LVKSKS
+195 LIKNKSKN
-201 KSTPYI
+201 TPYI
-207 NEIEKDVN
+207 SEIENDVN
-215 RLTTISERFGK
+215 RLIAISERFGK

-232 LEKHNLAIEINKT
+232 LEKHNLAIEIGKT

-254 DNIRIDFK
+254 DNIKLDFR

-268 YVNMNPQLFS
+268 YANMNPQLFS

-290 AIEDKGKILID
+290 AIEKKGKISIQ
-301 VQNDSDHLYIYINDN
+301 VQTDSEHIYIYIMDN

-322 KLFNNIFKAGY
+322 KLFKSIFEAGY

-361 LESKINEGTT
+361 LESKINAGTT
-371 FEIRLNRFES
+371 FEIKLNRFES
-381 I
+381 V